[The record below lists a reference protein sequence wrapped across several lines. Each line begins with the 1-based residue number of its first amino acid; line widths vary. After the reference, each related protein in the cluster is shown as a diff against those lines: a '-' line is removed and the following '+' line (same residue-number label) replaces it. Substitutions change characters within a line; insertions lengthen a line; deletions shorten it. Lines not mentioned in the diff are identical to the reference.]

1 MEMSQNWRLSRLS
14 INKRKPKKVD
24 TNLKLLKNSSYKNRK
39 NRTSKTEFKEFLEII
54 FVSGIIKLF
63 KIPRDARL
71 PKMKP
76 KVRSFLWRWNPVDT
90 GRKLNVHKTFRR
102 CPGRLLNVLCTFNLR
117 HVSTGNEPSLRNFPS
132 KIFALKTIAKGPHLD
147 LLVCFWTGR

>member
-14 INKRKPKKVD
+14 INKRKPKKAD

-90 GRKLNVHKTFRR
+90 GRKLNVHKTF
-102 CPGRLLNVLCTFNLR
+102 NLR
-117 HVSTGNEPSLRNFPS
+117 PVSTGNEPSLRNFPS
-132 KIFALKTIAKGPHLD
+132 KIFALKTIEKGPHLD